1 MEEIDPYEMAY
12 IDVVVREA
20 DEPSPVLRV
29 AMIGPA
35 GIEEARMRESDDPE
49 PISLPRGVPGG
60 RTRGRGLGLGG
71 GGGSDS
77 EHDGWGSGG
86 DAGGGGGGD

>member
-1 MEEIDPYEMAY
+1 MM
-12 IDVVVREA
+12 
-20 DEPSPVLRV
+20 
-29 AMIGPA
+29 GPA
-35 GIEEARMRESDDPE
+35 GIEEARMREILQSDDPE
-49 PISLPRGVPGG
+49 PISLPGGVPGG

-86 DAGGGGGGD
+86 GGGGGGD